1 MHVMHCKP
9 QGSKIWKKVQFS
21 SYLAFAAASICR
33 PNFAVLFYDLYPFII
48 LLYFTLPTYL
58 QVVCH
63 TFTIKKNA
71 LLYLTEYL
79 VLCKKTELRQK

>member
-9 QGSKIWKKVQFS
+9 QGSKIWKKVEFS
-21 SYLAFAAASICR
+21 TYLAFATASICR
-33 PNFAVLFYDLYPFII
+33 PNIGILFYDLYPFII
-48 LLYFTLPTYL
+48 LTLFYPSYL

-63 TFTIKKNA
+63 TFTIKKNT
-71 LLYLTEYL
+71 LSYLTEYL